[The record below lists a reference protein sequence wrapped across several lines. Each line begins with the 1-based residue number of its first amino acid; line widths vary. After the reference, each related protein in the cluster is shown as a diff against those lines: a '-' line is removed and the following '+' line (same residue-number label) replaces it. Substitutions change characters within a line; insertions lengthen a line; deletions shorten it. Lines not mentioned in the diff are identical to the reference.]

1 MPIAFEDITSNH
13 TTVGNQKSL
22 NQVNGALLT
31 PQPSIVAESQL
42 SFPEKSEGQ
51 VKVDEVETSQSQ
63 AEEEAEPP
71 VLSAKSDEGSKHV
84 NGTATPNGEL
94 ATEVSATRD
103 QAQQPI
109 QAVSPLPESSGPNA
123 ATDQDKEGAIPP
135 SPLTVEEKIARI
147 LNVLARYRINNAAKK
162 TQWLGVDIFAA
173 QLRRYIERD
182 STIRFV
188 IPAFPFK
195 SPNKISKVLG
205 SFPDKAEEVALAHL
219 NGLCITITD
228 IHAPG
233 AEVLVVSDGLMYSGL
248 IPHDITNL
256 QFANALNQICSVSL
270 ISKCGNTV
278 KRSATWP
285 KRMAAIR

>member
-51 VKVDEVETSQSQ
+51 VKVNEVETSQSQ

-71 VLSAKSDEGSKHV
+71 ALSAKSDEGSKHV
-84 NGTATPNGEL
+84 NGAATPNGEL

-109 QAVSPLPESSGPNA
+109 QAVFLSPESSGPNA
-123 ATDQDKEGAIPP
+123 VAEDKAGAIPP
-135 SPLTVEEKIARI
+135 APLTVEEKIARI

-162 TQWLGVDIFAA
+162 TQWLGVDIVAA

-182 STIRFV
+182 STIRLV

-270 ISKCGNTV
+270 ISKYGNTV

-285 KRMAAIR
+285 KKMATIR